1 MQTGPDNDSPSPGIR
16 KCPTG
21 IRGLD
26 EITGGG
32 LPQGRPTLIS
42 GAAGC
47 GKTLLA
53 MEFVVRG
60 ARDFDEPG
68 VFMAFEES
76 EDELIANVDS
86 LGFALD
92 SLVAQDRIA
101 LDGVRIERSEIEE
114 TGDYD
119 LEGIFV
125 RLGSAIA
132 EVGAR
137 RVALDGIDALFAA
150 LPSEAIVR
158 AELRRL
164 FRWLKDQGVTAVIT
178 GEQGEKMLTRHGLEE
193 YVSDCVIFLDHR
205 VINQVATRR
214 LRIVKYRGSRH
225 GTNEYPALIDEQ
237 GFSVL
242 PISSVCLD
250 HRVSRERV
258 PTGIPRLDAMLGGLG
273 YFKGSSVLVSG
284 TSGAGKSSVATAFAD
299 SICRQ
304 GGRCLYW
311 SSEESPDQILRNMG
325 SIGFDLQPHIERGL
339 LSFHSVR
346 PTLYGLEN
354 HLVSL
359 HRLVQTLRPAAVI
372 LDPITN
378 FAAVGDAAE
387 VKTMLTRVIDFLKS
401 AGITALF
408 TSLTQGSDHPQLE
421 TTDEG
426 VSSLIDT
433 WLLLQMVQ
441 SAGERNRLL
450 YVLKSRGMAH
460 SNQVRELLLDDQ
472 GIHLADVFRG
482 AGEFRTGSARIAQQG
497 RDQSEAIALQR
508 DRDRQRRLL
517 ELRRRDLAAQIQA
530 LEAQLAAV
538 EEDAGSAATEESQQI
553 AASAHEMAE
562 ISRVRGAD

>member
-1 MQTGPDNDSPSPGIR
+1 MQTEAQQDTSRPAIA
-16 KCPTG
+16 KCRTG

-32 LPQGRPTLIS
+32 LPRGRPTLIG

-53 MEFVVRG
+53 MEFIVRG
-60 ARDFDEPG
+60 AREFDEPG

-76 EDELIANVDS
+76 EDELIANVES

-92 SLVAQDRIA
+92 TLVAENRVV

-119 LEGIFV
+119 LEGLFV

-164 FRWLKDQGVTAVIT
+164 FRWLKKQGVTAVIT
-178 GEQGEKMLTRHGLEE
+178 GEQGEKTLTRHGLEE

-205 VINQVATRR
+205 MTNQVATRR

-225 GTNEYPALIDEQ
+225 GTNEYPTLIDEK

-242 PISSVCLD
+242 PISSVSLI

-258 PTGIPRLDAMLGGLG
+258 ATGIPRLDTMLGGQG

-299 SICRQ
+299 SICRR
-304 GGRCLYW
+304 GERCLFW
-311 SSEESPDQILRNMG
+311 SSEESPDQILRNMS
-325 SIGFDLQPHIERGL
+325 SIGFDLQPHIDRGL
-339 LSFHSVR
+339 LTFHAVR
-346 PTLYGLEN
+346 PTMYGLEN
-354 HLVSL
+354 HLVGL
-359 HRLVQTLRPAAVI
+359 HRLVESIRPAAVV

-378 FAAVGDAAE
+378 FAAVGNTAE
-387 VKTMLTRVIDFLKS
+387 VKIMLTRVIDFLKG

-408 TSLTQGSDHPQLE
+408 TSLTQGSEPIQLE
-421 TTDEG
+421 RTDEG

-450 YVLKSRGMAH
+450 YILKSRGMAH
-460 SNQVRELLLDDQ
+460 SNQVRELVLDDE
-472 GIHLADVFRG
+472 GIHLTDVYTG
-482 AGEFRTGSARIAQQG
+482 AGEVLTGSARNVQQT
-497 RDQSEAIALQR
+497 RDEADALALRQAHEQR
-508 DRDRQRRLL
+508 QRALELKRRRLL
-517 ELRRRDLAAQIQA
+517 ARIQA
-530 LEAQLAAV
+530 LESQLAAV
-538 EEDAGSAATEESQQI
+538 DEDAAIAKTEEVQSVAATARD
-553 AASAHEMAE
+553 AAAMFHA
-562 ISRVRGAD
+562 RGAD

>member
-1 MQTGPDNDSPSPGIR
+1 MQTGLDKDTPSSRIG

-92 SLVAQDRIA
+92 SLVARDLIA
-101 LDGVRIERSEIEE
+101 LDSVRIERSEIEE

-119 LEGIFV
+119 LEGLFV

-137 RVALDGIDALFAA
+137 RVALDGVDALFAA

-164 FRWLKDQGVTAVIT
+164 FRWLKNQGVTAVIT
-178 GEQGEKMLTRHGLEE
+178 GEQGEKTLTRHGLEE

-354 HLVSL
+354 HLVRL

-378 FAAVGDAAE
+378 FAAVGNAAE

-408 TSLTQGSDHPQLE
+408 TSLTPGSDHLQPE

-460 SNQVRELLLDDQ
+460 SNQVRELMLDDQ
-472 GIHLADVFRG
+472 GIHLADVFTG
-482 AGEFRTGSARIAQQG
+482 AGEVRTGSARIAQQG

-538 EEDAGSAATEESQQI
+538 EEDAASAATEESQQI